1 MQKRMT
7 SLLALCCGIIL
18 TACTAPTKESPRPDL
33 VLPPP
38 AQIMVCKRPVIN
50 EPPPDMPES
59 FVALQMN
66 EIYDAWGDCYTKVNT
81 IRRYFE
87 TARTPPP

>member
-1 MQKRMT
+1 
-7 SLLALCCGIIL
+7 
-18 TACTAPTKESPRPDL
+18 
-33 VLPPP
+33 
-38 AQIMVCKRPVIN
+38 
-50 EPPPDMPES
+50 MPES